1 MSAVGCQSMV
11 DPIQL
16 CLLKSP
22 RQAHGSQAA
31 VDAQWQ
37 ALHYFGRPDYA
48 QVLAEYDGF
57 VSLLSQ
63 HGAELLYLPDD
74 AATGMDSVYAH
85 DPLVVTNRGV
95 ILCNMGKAQRT
106 GEPAAAAAFLVQ
118 HGIPILGEIRSPG
131 TLEGGDVCWLD
142 ARTVAVGEGYRTNA
156 EGIRQLRELLGD
168 LVDAVIPVP
177 LPHWTG
183 PDDCLHLLS
192 FISPVDH
199 DKAVVLCALFR
210 SSRHRTNAGGRTL
223 GSLYGRRLSPLAYQA
238 VISGALD
245 AMPTSN
251 APTRSFSATCSA
263 AACSIR
269 STWHIGGRL
278 LRAARHRSG
287 QSRSGLRQR
296 RGGVAR
302 WCDGRRQRL
311 PRHRHRRRAGKDD
324 RHSGQGHHGRPR
336 HRRRRRIRGAA
347 RRQLRRAER
356 PDHAALHVRVRCAT
370 GRLCRLQHQ
379 RPSQR
384 RQQPQRHVPGSDH
397 AQRVR
402 ARAGDRH
409 ADQHHGQQPGLR
421 RRGGAH
427 PGADRDGRTA
437 SPPAII
443 AGAVRILAS
452 ASANDTLAVHDRH
465 DPLFL
470 AAAQIS
476 SQKALRQAG
485 VRWTISTSSNCT
497 TRLRS

>member
-199 DKAVVLCALFR
+199 DKAVVYSRMMPVPFR
-210 SSRHRTNAGGRTL
+210 QLLLARGMKLIEVPDTEYDSMACNVLAVAPGKCIMVAGNLVTQA
-223 GSLYGRRLSPLAYQA
+223 RL
-238 VISGALD
+238 
-245 AMPTSN
+245 
-251 APTRSFSATCSA
+251 A
-263 AACSIR
+263 AAGVHVWTYAGADLCIK
-269 STWHIGGRL
+269 GGGGPTCLTRPL
-278 LRAARHRSG
+278 LRA
-287 QSRSGLRQR
+287 
-296 RGGVAR
+296 
-302 WCDGRRQRL
+302 
-311 PRHRHRRRAGKDD
+311 
-324 RHSGQGHHGRPR
+324 
-336 HRRRRRIRGAA
+336 
-347 RRQLRRAER
+347 
-356 PDHAALHVRVRCAT
+356 
-370 GRLCRLQHQ
+370 
-379 RPSQR
+379 
-384 RQQPQRHVPGSDH
+384 
-397 AQRVR
+397 
-402 ARAGDRH
+402 
-409 ADQHHGQQPGLR
+409 
-421 RRGGAH
+421 
-427 PGADRDGRTA
+427 
-437 SPPAII
+437 
-443 AGAVRILAS
+443 
-452 ASANDTLAVHDRH
+452 
-465 DPLFL
+465 
-470 AAAQIS
+470 
-476 SQKALRQAG
+476 
-485 VRWTISTSSNCT
+485 
-497 TRLRS
+497 